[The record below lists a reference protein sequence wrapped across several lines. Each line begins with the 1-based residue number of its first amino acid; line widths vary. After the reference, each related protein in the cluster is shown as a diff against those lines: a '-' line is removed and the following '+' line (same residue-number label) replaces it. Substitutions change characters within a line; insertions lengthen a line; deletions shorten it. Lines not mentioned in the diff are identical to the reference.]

1 MKGMVP
7 RHQEAKNGTID
18 TIQTDV
24 LKRFKYK
31 SFFNGK
37 QQDNCVFTQE
47 RRGVMARN
55 PMAHLEGGNTVFNK
69 WPVHALQIENM
80 RKVSLEKYRQIVGEG
95 AANTPLEMD
104 MDEALDATPHEL
116 SLGDDE
122 VIAFPKEIA
131 YEFAR
136 EVINVFAIDTFVAL
150 HGASGESMKAVL
162 LSNTR
167 GICIALNQHHKAFIL
182 ANLIDF
188 VKMHHLVTIPK
199 NAIPKPDECIAW
211 EKRCATPTTPATK
224 ANPPQPGV
232 LRGAIGVENVTTP
245 TPKVDKADPNMPP
258 EAASVV
264 ASGSGQPKVT
274 VNPANA
280 MIRFGAGKL

>member
-1 MKGMVP
+1 
-7 RHQEAKNGTID
+7 
-18 TIQTDV
+18 
-24 LKRFKYK
+24 
-31 SFFNGK
+31 
-37 QQDNCVFTQE
+37 
-47 RRGVMARN
+47 
-55 PMAHLEGGNTVFNK
+55 
-69 WPVHALQIENM
+69 
-80 RKVSLEKYRQIVGEG
+80 
-95 AANTPLEMD
+95 